1 MFSPIGGSQLAGF
14 RCYEAVVLHTTP
26 AELVRNGSANW
37 DANPRCVRRTEK
49 GIILPAGHNGVAT
62 RNRRITSYFSSG
74 SDHAIRPA
82 YRLRRLNA
90 RCDSRNPCT
99 AAEWEP
105 IRRVPHVLVPPFR
118 AQSAL
123 LVSPRR
129 NAAIAYFWRSAKSR
143 PIVRRFV
150 RDVSRTAL
158 DKAKPKRKILCF
170 MGLRD
175 RQALFQLP
183 RCTSADA
190 LGRRHRWDMD
200 KNSEP

>member
-1 MFSPIGGSQLAGF
+1 MNRGGKPG
-14 RCYEAVVLHTTP
+14 
-26 AELVRNGSANW
+26 
-37 DANPRCVRRTEK
+37 CVRRAEN
-49 GIILPAGHNGVAT
+49 GIILPTRQNGVAAKD
-62 RNRRITSYFSSG
+62 RHIISCFSSG
-74 SDHAIRPA
+74 SEPSISPA
-82 YRLRRLNA
+82 YRLRRLIA

-175 RQALFQLP
+175 RQALFKSP